1 MILVFTITPAICVQH
16 KTAPVLT
23 ESMEVHLSVPRAL
36 EVLAADINAHPER
49 ILPVEMRLVDR
60 VRSLVG
66 QIDVDLNSPPSAQD
80 E

>member
-1 MILVFTITPAICVQH
+1 M
-16 KTAPVLT
+16 
-23 ESMEVHLSVPRAL
+23 
-36 EVLAADINAHPER
+36 AADINAHPER